1 MKRLIL
7 AALICIIPAY
17 AYANDIRV
25 SVGEV
30 KDSRGTGYFSELE
43 IKLKVM
49 GDTVSDAKG
58 IKVKVTRAVDDT
70 GRELLKD
77 EERSADFTKP
87 DEYGTGQA
95 EVTVKLKN
103 PARKASVVKEISGKV
118 SIFSPKK
125 DPNAVATVKDF
136 MSGSGKP
143 LQHPA
148 LKAAKVEVSVLT
160 KKQYEEIKEKEKK
173 QAKEKAGE
181 MAGELGAALV
191 KAFGSLFSGM
201 MEIGENSVILSI
213 ADPESK
219 VVDMEFMENGK
230 RVKNTS
236 SMRMGDVRV
245 YEFENPMPQD
255 AQMVIYL
262 LTPQSLIKEPFKLT
276 DIALP

>member
-1 MKRLIL
+1 MKRLIMT
-7 AALICIIPAY
+7 ALICIIPTYVY
-17 AYANDIRV
+17 AGETMV
-25 SVGEV
+25 TVGEV
-30 KDSRGTGYFSELE
+30 KDTRGTGYFSGLEL
-43 IKLKVM
+43 KLKVL
-49 GDTVSDAKG
+49 GDTVSEAKG
-58 IKVKVTRAVDDT
+58 VKVKITRAVDDT

-87 DEYGTGQA
+87 DEQGTGQA

-103 PARKASVVKEISGKV
+103 PARKATVVKELSGEAI
-118 SIFSPKK
+118 IFAPKK
-125 DPNAVATVKDF
+125 DPKAIANIKDF
-136 MSGSGKP
+136 MSGSEKH
-143 LQHPA
+143 LKHPA
-148 LKAAKVEVSVLT
+148 LKASKVEVSVLT

-173 QAKEKAGE
+173 EAKEKGGE
-181 MAGELGAALV
+181 MGELGEALV
-191 KAFGSLFSGM
+191 KAFGALFGSM

-230 RVKNTS
+230 RVRNTS

-262 LTPQSLIKEPFKLT
+262 LTPKSLIKAPFTLT